1 MDKLARYRSQ
11 DKVFGVNK
19 YLPILLTTRCPQYTK
34 VTLVRHMSIMETIE
48 TDAHLLEMIEC
59 GVEEDDIPLTQ
70 LQGS

>member
-34 VTLVRHMSIMETIE
+34 VTLVRHMAIME